1 MEDCILSMHMI
12 LNCELVGLMMQ
23 RLISIWRYWYLI
35 LSEGRFAGLTVQ
47 KRITIIWL
55 LRYLVHVLRIVCK
68 LKNVCYWFSKQP
80 IKFQLWKKKVAK
92 GEKQFLKLKMLAK
105 TKGWRNSSSC
115 SSNKSWVLT
124 ICCNVLLAIS
134 PALYA
139 LTNSHNNPLK

>member
-1 MEDCILSMHMI
+1 MNWWDLWCNGLSAFEDTGTWYCLKEDLLQILDWI
-12 LNCELVGLMMQ
+12 NC
-23 RLISIWRYWYLI
+23 
-35 LSEGRFAGLTVQ
+35 SEKNHDYMAFKIFGTCV
-47 KRITIIWL
+47 KN
-55 LRYLVHVLRIVCK
+55 VCK